1 MTQRIVNP
9 FPLYLDKRGNLLD
22 GGYVYI
28 GTAGADPQTSPIATY
43 WDAALTLAAAQPLRT
58 LGGVIVNNGNPAF
71 VFVAEENYSLRV
83 RDNTMDEVFYVASVI
98 LSGVQF
104 QPLDADLTAIAA
116 LATTS
121 FGRSLLTL
129 ANSAALKAATGI
141 PDSLALTGG
150 TVTGNIIRSAAG
162 AHTYHTNA
170 AFTSGRI
177 FTTAAGA
184 ADPTSLPG
192 DIWFEEE

>member
-9 FPLYLDKRGNLLD
+9 FPQYLDKRGNLLD

-43 WDAALTLAAAQPLRT
+43 WDAALTLPAVQPLRT
-58 LGGVIVNNGNPAF
+58 LGGVIVNNGSPAF
-71 VFVAEENYSLRV
+71 VFVDEDNYSLRV
-83 RDNTMDEVFYVASVI
+83 RDNTLDEVFYVASVV

-116 LATTS
+116 LATTA

-129 ANSAALKAATGI
+129 ANQAALKSATGI
-141 PDSLALTGG
+141 PDCLPLTGG
-150 TVTGNIIRSAAG
+150 TVTGNVIRSAAG
-162 AHTYHTNA
+162 AHTYHTNS
-170 AFTSGRI
+170 AFQSGRI

>member
-1 MTQRIVNP
+1 MTQRIINP

-22 GGYVYI
+22 GGFVYI
-28 GTAGADPQTSPIATY
+28 GTAGADPETSPVATY
-43 WDAALTLAAAQPLRT
+43 WDSALTLPAVQPLRT

-71 VFVAEENYSLRV
+71 VFVAGDNYSLRV
-83 RDNTMDEVFYVASVI
+83 RDNTMDEVFYVASV
-98 LSGVQF
+98 VQAEVPY

-129 ANSAALKAATGI
+129 ANTAALKAATGI
-141 PDSLALTGG
+141 PDCLPLTGG

-162 AHTYHTNA
+162 AHTYHTNS

-177 FTTAAGA
+177 FTTASGA

-192 DIWFEEE
+192 DIWFEE

>member
-1 MTQRIVNP
+1 MTQRIINP

-28 GTAGADPQTSPIATY
+28 GTAGADPQTSPVATF
-43 WDAALTLAAAQPLRT
+43 WDSALTLPAVQPLRT

-71 VFVAEENYSLRV
+71 VFVAQDDYSLRV
-83 RDNTMDEVFYVASVI
+83 RDNTLDEIFYVASVV
-98 LSGVQF
+98 LAGVSY

-116 LATTS
+116 LTTTT
-121 FGRSLLTL
+121 FGRSMLTL
-129 ANSAALKAATGI
+129 ADAAALRAATGI
-141 PDSLALTGG
+141 AAALPLTGG
-150 TVTGNIIRSAAG
+150 TVTGNIVRSAAG
-162 AHTYHTNA
+162 SHTYHTNA

-192 DIWFEEE
+192 DIWLEEE